1 MTQIFEAS
9 TMKVFVYLLVTFS
22 LTNASPLRNR
32 FNEEHDEFSKDDM
45 ARESFD
51 TEEMYNAFLNRRDS
65 SESK

>member
-32 FNEEHDEFSKDDM
+32 FNEEHDELSKDDM